1 LCVFWAAA
9 RSELPSL
16 VQGRA
21 PAVERFLDIK
31 IRLLQMAC
39 RTWRML
45 VGIAHKA
52 FIKVRNTVFEGKI
65 DVIAKDVN
73 P

>member
-1 LCVFWAAA
+1 MFWAAA

-52 FIKVRNTVFEGKI
+52 FIKVRTT
-65 DVIAKDVN
+65 
-73 P
+73 